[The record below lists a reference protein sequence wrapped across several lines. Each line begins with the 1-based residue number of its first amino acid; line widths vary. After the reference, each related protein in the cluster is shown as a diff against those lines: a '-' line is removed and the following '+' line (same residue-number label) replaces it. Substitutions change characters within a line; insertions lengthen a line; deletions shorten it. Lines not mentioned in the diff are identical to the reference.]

1 MENGRYAV
9 SIKGAVFVEQDRVI
23 LLLNDR
29 NEWELP
35 GGRIEP
41 GETPAECVAREF
53 KEELDIAITPDVLLD
68 TYLFEVI
75 PQRHVFVVKYGCRLA
90 GALSLTISEEHLQA
104 DTFDINALP
113 AALPA
118 GYRHSI
124 LAWHARCSR
133 H

>member
-1 MENGRYAV
+1 V
-9 SIKGAVFVEQDRVI
+9 VFDEHDRVI

-41 GETPAECVAREF
+41 GETPVECVAREF
-53 KEELDIAITPDVLLD
+53 REELDIAITPDVLLD

-75 PQRHVFVVKYGCRLA
+75 PQRYVFIVTYGCRLA
-90 GALSLTISEEHLQA
+90 GAFSLKISEEHLQA
-104 DTFDINALP
+104 DAFDISAFP
-113 AALPA
+113 AALPEA
-118 GYRHSI
+118 YRDSI
-124 LAWHARCSR
+124 LAWHERRSR

>member
-75 PQRHVFVVKYGCRLA
+75 PQRHVFIVTYGCRLA
-90 GALSLTISEEHLQA
+90 GAHNLKISEEHLQVG
-104 DTFDINALP
+104 TFDISALP
-113 AALPA
+113 TALPE

-124 LAWHARCSR
+124 LAWHARRGR